1 MKREAPLYD
10 RRRLEALVMAH
21 KMRVH
26 LMSKTA
32 GKSRRPLSG
41 VKAPR

>member
-1 MKREAPLYD
+1 MKHEVPLYD

-26 LMSKTA
+26 LMKKAAGNNRRHTA
-32 GKSRRPLSG
+32 G

>member
-1 MKREAPLYD
+1 MKREVPLYD
-10 RRRLEALVMAH
+10 RRRLEAMVVAH

-26 LMSKTA
+26 LMQKNKSHRHTA
-32 GKSRRPLSG
+32 G

>member
-1 MKREAPLYD
+1 MKQTAPLYD

-26 LMSKTA
+26 LMRKAAKGRHGTA
-32 GKSRRPLSG
+32 G

>member
-1 MKREAPLYD
+1 MKREVPLYD

-26 LMSKTA
+26 LMTKGAKKGRTVIA
-32 GKSRRPLSG
+32 G

>member
-1 MKREAPLYD
+1 MYD

-26 LMSKTA
+26 LMAKAA
-32 GKSRRPLSG
+32 GKSRRPISG

>member
-1 MKREAPLYD
+1 MKREVPLYD
-10 RRRLEALVMAH
+10 RRRLEALVTAH

-26 LMSKTA
+26 LLRKTA
-32 GKSRRPLSG
+32 GKGRRPISG

>member
-1 MKREAPLYD
+1 MKREVPLYD
-10 RRRLEALVMAH
+10 RRRLEAMVMAH

-26 LMSKTA
+26 LMSKA
-32 GKSRRPLSG
+32 VGKSHRTTSG

>member
-1 MKREAPLYD
+1 MKREVPLYD
-10 RRRLEALVMAH
+10 RRRLEAMVMAH

-26 LMSKTA
+26 LLRKGA
-32 GKSRRPLSG
+32 GKSRSAAG

>member
-1 MKREAPLYD
+1 MKREPPLYD

-26 LMSKTA
+26 LMKKAT
-32 GKSRRPLSG
+32 GKSRRDNAD
-41 VKAPR
+41 VKASR

>member
-10 RRRLEALVMAH
+10 RRRLEALVTAH

-26 LMSKTA
+26 RGQKTA
-32 GKSRRPLSG
+32 GRPRRNPTG
-41 VKAPR
+41 AKTPR

>member
-1 MKREAPLYD
+1 MKREVPLYD

-26 LMSKTA
+26 LMQKVA
-32 GKSRRPLSG
+32 KSRHSMAG